1 MFINW
6 QQREIN
12 LKLIYYGPPLGGKT
26 TNLEQIHQQL
36 PPSKRGEMVSVK
48 TKEDRTLFFD
58 FMELELNPIN
68 GLKPKFK
75 LYTVPGQVY
84 YAATRKL
91 VLKDVDGLV
100 FVADSSAQR
109 MENNRH
115 SYLEMGKQL
124 QELGRSIETVPLIL
138 QCNKQD
144 VADAVSPEEIR
155 RNLEVPDSIKTIPA
169 VAIHGKGVPDTLKS
183 LMGMVIGRLK
193 QASPQ

>member
-12 LKLIYYGPPLGGKT
+12 LKLIYYGPPLSGKT
-26 TNLEQIHQQL
+26 TNLEQIHRQL
-36 PPSKRGEMVSVK
+36 PASKRGEMLSVK
-48 TKEDRTLFFD
+48 TREDRTLFFD

-100 FVADSSAQR
+100 FVADSSARR

-115 SYLEMGKQL
+115 SYREMGIQL
-124 QELGRSIETVPLIL
+124 QELRRSIDNVPLIL

-144 VADAVSPEEIR
+144 LPDAVTPAEMR
-155 RNLEVPDSIKTIPA
+155 QKLRVPSSISILPA
-169 VAIHGKGVPDTLKS
+169 AAVNGQGVPDTLKS
-183 LMGMVIGRLK
+183 LMGMVIGRLR